1 MSLEIIMDLVA
12 ALKTLLGDAVTM
24 KFTAH
29 GFHWNVEGQ
38 DFAQYHDLF
47 ANIYEDLDSSIDPIA
62 ENIRKMGA
70 YAPFTLSRLSAL
82 RSISDV
88 DPGTPAEQPMAVAL
102 LKMNEAI
109 LKSIMIAFDAA
120 MKENQQG
127 IANFLAERQDM
138 HMKWKWQLTA
148 STK

>member
-1 MSLEIIMDLVA
+1 MDLVA
-12 ALKTLLGDAVTM
+12 ALKSLLGDAVTM

-38 DFAQYHDLF
+38 DFAQYHELF
-47 ANIYEDLDSSIDPIA
+47 SNIYEDVDSSIDPIA
-62 ENIRKMGA
+62 ENIRKLGA
-70 YAPFTLSRLSAL
+70 YAPFTLSRFSAL

-88 DPGTPAEQPMAVAL
+88 DPGTPTEQPMAAAL
-102 LKMNEAI
+102 LKMNDAV
-109 LKSIMIAFDAA
+109 LKNIMTAFDLAI
-120 MKENQQG
+120 KENQQS

-138 HMKWKWQLTA
+138 HLKWKWQLTA

>member
-1 MSLEIIMDLVA
+1 MDLVA
-12 ALKTLLGDAVTM
+12 ALKALLGDVVTM

-38 DFAQYHDLF
+38 DFAQYHELF
-47 ANIYEDLDSSIDPIA
+47 ANIYEDVDGSIDPIA

-70 YAPFTLSRLSAL
+70 FAPFTLPRFIELRTIEDASASAPEPQNLASAL
-82 RSISDV
+82 LEMND
-88 DPGTPAEQPMAVAL
+88 AV
-102 LKMNEAI
+102 
-109 LKSIMIAFDAA
+109 LKSIMNVFEAA
-120 MKENQQG
+120 TAANQQG
-127 IANFLAERQDM
+127 IANLMAERQDM